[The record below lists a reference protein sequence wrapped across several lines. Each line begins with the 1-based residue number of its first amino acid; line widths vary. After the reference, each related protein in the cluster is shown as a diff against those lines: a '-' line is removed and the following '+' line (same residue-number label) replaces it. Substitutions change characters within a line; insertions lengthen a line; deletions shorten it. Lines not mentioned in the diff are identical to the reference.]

1 MTYNL
6 KIPTSKNVVFG
17 AFGRSTD
24 VTIAAASSGNF
35 TYQLNASQSGT
46 GVLASLSGGDVVLAQ
61 KDYIGFFIPFL
72 SNVYAITVKI
82 LINGSELNSQSTAIK
97 PIGAGIGSLSHI
109 TRSQPLFFQYSAAA
123 GDTLRI
129 QVNKS
134 QAGDD
139 LLIYN
144 YTIGGDIL
152 YLWEIDK

>member
-6 KIPTSKNVVFG
+6 KISTSKNVVFG

-24 VTIAAASSGNF
+24 VTISAASSGNF
-35 TYQLNASQSGT
+35 TYQLNAAQSGT
-46 GVLASLSGGDVVLAQ
+46 GIIASLSGGDVVLAQ

-72 SNVYAITVKI
+72 SNVYQVTTRI
-82 LINGSELNSQSTAIK
+82 LINGTELISQSTAIK
-97 PIGAGIGSLSHI
+97 PASASTTSLSHI
-109 TRSQPLFFQYSAAA
+109 TRSQPLFFQYSATA

-129 QVNKS
+129 QVNKN
-134 QAGDD
+134 QAGDE